1 MFAVLQHKLNIFET
15 DTFLKAKHEQYLV
28 DTGAAKVVDSNIHER
43 FHLDARMTQE
53 LRIMAKGKQITP
65 KIALALRRE
74 LAGELNAGQ
83 A

>member
-1 MFAVLQHKLNIFET
+1 
-15 DTFLKAKHEQYLV
+15 
-28 DTGAAKVVDSNIHER
+28 
-43 FHLDARMTQE
+43 MTQE